1 MQSFGGDGTVHGCIV
16 DIDFYNHIYL
26 NTYDGKITPYYAP
39 YSIID
44 KYVYNTI
51 PALLSSN
58 CKQLY
63 SNYKKMIAAGGSS
76 DVIVKELEK
85 GIIKIPQYVSE
96 TDIYKPSRAMR
107 KMQYLQEL
115 NVIRNWDDNLI
126 KKYKYKTL
134 DA

>member
-1 MQSFGGDGTVHGCIV
+1 
-16 DIDFYNHIYL
+16 
-26 NTYDGKITPYYAP
+26 
-39 YSIID
+39 
-44 KYVYNTI
+44 
-51 PALLSSN
+51 
-58 CKQLY
+58 
-63 SNYKKMIAAGGSS
+63 MIAAGGSS